1 MRLDQV
7 VLGVVLELQSPAMS
21 VTNKELE
28 GRFITDL
35 RPELCRRDMRTQA
48 PDLGNPQGC
57 KPPPGPS
64 LEKQCIREK
73 THHLATLKCTGRVV

>member
-1 MRLDQV
+1 MRLDKV

-57 KPPPGPS
+57 KPSPPRRWRNNASERRPITW
-64 LEKQCIREK
+64 L
-73 THHLATLKCTGRVV
+73 L